1 MNTRQE
7 ARFKVSRI
15 RYYFSSIVVLTR
27 ALSFMSL
34 VHLLLPSL
42 IKRVY
47 LRKEGLTFFLKTL
60 LDLMVL
66 KEVTIDEEY
75 QNSAIGVCV

>member
-1 MNTRQE
+1 
-7 ARFKVSRI
+7 
-15 RYYFSSIVVLTR
+15 
-27 ALSFMSL
+27 MSL